1 MNEKLQ
7 SSIINVFQK
16 SDKRIV
22 FWYDEKRE
30 FVDDFNELELPGII
44 KWEVKNNEF
53 NLKYKLFIED
63 TKSRFLL
70 YCPFKRKRM
79 ADNWLLDIELSSA
92 EFSTDIASQ
101 YAEECGIPFEYLE
114 TVKEHIAF
122 FAVLQRRNDLSKLLR
137 LRQISDSVLKRC
149 MLAVITKQK
158 NPDFSIADILTAL
171 LSHMIDG
178 DESMMKLIDE
188 CGLTEF
194 LWNEIRIKFAYKNDT
209 PTLKDFAIVL
219 LKTDFYFNINAEEA
233 ELSNDARNYTASLK
247 DSKSIGDFFER
258 LSCYVEDILKLDDE
272 IKDYKIEQLI
282 ETDTFKS
289 IEQVIIASLASEI
302 EGNREYFSHVA
313 DIISTR
319 QRSYWY
325 SKYRQIYEALYQAAK
340 FNKLLSGFSNS
351 MANAS
356 SAISNYT
363 SSWYEI
369 DQTYRKFLAAVD
381 SDNTAYAPLDEIRT
395 TIERKYIN
403 KFLIPV
409 NENWDKFAFS
419 ATADGYLGSKVIR
432 QRDFFNEKVY
442 PVIKNGIN
450 KLTVII
456 SDALRYEVGKDIS
469 DTIALKDKMTAE
481 ITPMMASAPT
491 YTQLGMAALLPNNS
505 FSLKE
510 NATVFVDGLSS
521 IGLENRAKILSSA
534 LAERNPEL
542 KSLVISSSQIEDMQT
557 EKIKDLVRENNVI
570 FIYHNMI
577 DDDEGKNTPTVCQ
590 NTVERLTSLV
600 TKLSSGNA
608 YNIIITADHGFLYQ
622 HGQLDTNEY
631 ASTGYPT
638 ATNVTYD
645 DRRFLIGYGITEDS
659 GFSVKKASEY
669 GLTSDDDSLEIV
681 IPNNILRFRKKGND
695 GKYAHG
701 GLSLQELIVPIITVN
716 KGRKSDVRDVEIS
729 FQPRTTTITTGTVEV
744 VAIQKDAVSGKVQ
757 PVEAVMGIYA
767 DDNTLLSQEI
777 TVVFNSSDEDERGRR
792 QSLTFYLNNE
802 SNEYNNT
809 YVYFRAKAKV
819 SGTKQKV
826 ELDSQIL
833 RLKKGSIYDEFDF

>member
-22 FWYDEKRE
+22 FWYDEKKE
-30 FVDDFNELELPGII
+30 FTEDFNELELPGII

-53 NLKYKLFIED
+53 NLKYKIFIED

-70 YCPFKRKRM
+70 YCPFPRKRM
-79 ADNWLLDIELSSA
+79 ADNWLLDVELSSA

-114 TVKEHIAF
+114 TVKAHVAF
-122 FAVLQRRNDLSKLLR
+122 FSISQRRNELSKLLR
-137 LRQISDSVLKRC
+137 FKQISDSVLNRC

-158 NPDFSIADILTAL
+158 KPDFTIADILTSL
-171 LSHMIDG
+171 LNHMLNADDSI
-178 DESMMKLIDE
+178 MKLIDE

-194 LWNEIRIKFAYKNDT
+194 LWNEIRVKFSYKNDT
-209 PTLKDFAIVL
+209 PTLKDLALLL
-219 LKTDFYFNINAEEA
+219 LKTDFYFNINAEEVK
-233 ELSNDARNYTASLK
+233 LSNDARNYVAALK

-258 LSCYVEDILKLDDE
+258 LSSYVEDILKIDDE
-272 IKDYKIEQLI
+272 IKDYKLEQLI

-289 IEQVIIASLASEI
+289 IERVIIASLTSEI
-302 EGNREYFSHVA
+302 KGNREYFSHVA

-319 QRSYWY
+319 EKSYWY
-325 SKYRQIYEALYQAAK
+325 PKYKQIYEALYQAAK
-340 FNKLLSGFSNS
+340 FNKLISGFSNS
-351 MANAS
+351 MTNAS
-356 SAISNYT
+356 AGISNYT

-395 TIERKYIN
+395 SIEGKYIN

-409 NENWDKFAFS
+409 NENWDNFAFS
-419 ATADGYLGSKVIR
+419 AATTGYLGNNIIR
-432 QRDFFNEKVY
+432 QREFFKEKVY

-456 SDALRYEVGKDIS
+456 SDALRYEVGKDLS
-469 DTIALKDKMTAE
+469 DTIALKDKMTSE
-481 ITPMMASAPT
+481 ISAMVASAPT

-505 FSLKE
+505 FLLKE
-510 NATVFVDGLSS
+510 NSTVFVDGLSS
-521 IGLENRAKILSSA
+521 VGLENRAKILASA
-534 LAERNPEL
+534 LAELNPDL
-542 KSLVISSSQIEDMQT
+542 KSSVFAASQVEDMQT
-557 EKIKDLVRENNVI
+557 DKIKDLVRDNNVL
-570 FIYHNMI
+570 FIYHNLI
-577 DDDEGKNTPTVCQ
+577 DDDEGKNTPTVCK
-590 NTVERLTSLV
+590 NTVERLSALV
-600 TKLSSGNA
+600 TKLTSGNA

-631 ASTGYPT
+631 ASTGYP
-638 ATNVTYD
+638 AASSVTYD
-645 DRRFLIGYGITEDS
+645 DRRFLIGYGISEDS
-659 GFSVKKASEY
+659 GFSVKKASDY
-669 GLTSDDDSLEIV
+669 DLVSDDDNLEIA
-681 IPNNILRFRKKGND
+681 IPNNVLRFRKKGND
-695 GKYAHG
+695 GRYAHG
-701 GLSLQELIVPIITVN
+701 GLSLQEMIVPVITIK
-716 KGRKSDVRDVEIS
+716 KGRKSDIRDVEII

-744 VAIQKDAVSGKVQ
+744 VAIQKEPVSGKTQ
-757 PVEAVMGIYA
+757 PVEAVIGIYA
-767 DDNTLLSQEI
+767 DDNTPLSQET
-777 TVVFNSSDEDERGRR
+777 TVIFNSSDEDERNRR
-792 QSLTFYLNNE
+792 QTLTFYLNNE

-809 YVYFRAKAKV
+809 DVYFRAKAKIA
-819 SGTKQKV
+819 GTDQKV

>member
-7 SSIINVFQK
+7 ASIINVFQK

-22 FWYDEKRE
+22 FWYDEKKE
-30 FVDDFNELELPGII
+30 FINDFQELDLPGIV
-44 KWEVKNNEF
+44 KWEVNNNEF
-53 NLKYKLFIED
+53 NLKYRIFIED
-63 TKSRFLL
+63 TTSRFLI
-70 YCPFKRKRM
+70 YCPFARKRM

-101 YAEECGIPFEYLE
+101 YAEECGIPFVHLE
-114 TVKEHIAF
+114 TVKAHIAF
-122 FAVLQRRNDLSKLLR
+122 FEVAQRRTELAKLLKA
-137 LRQISDSVLKRC
+137 RQVTDSVLKRC

-158 NPDFSIADILTAL
+158 KPDFSIADILTAL
-171 LSHMIDG
+171 LSHMLNG
-178 DESMMKLIDE
+178 DDSLMELIDKSA
-188 CGLTEF
+188 LTDF
-194 LWNEIRIKFAYKNDT
+194 FWNEIRIKFAYRNET

-219 LKTDFYFNINAEEA
+219 LKTDFYFNINAEEV

-258 LSCYVEDILKLDDE
+258 ISCYVEDILKLDDE
-272 IKDYKIEQLI
+272 IKEYKIEQLI

-302 EGNREYFSHVA
+302 KGNREYFSHVA

-319 QRSYWY
+319 ERSYWF

-356 SAISNYT
+356 SGISNYT

-381 SDNTAYAPLDEIRT
+381 SDNTAYAPLDEIRSS
-395 TIERKYIN
+395 IEGKYIN

-419 ATADGYLGSKVIR
+419 AATDGYLGSKVIR
-432 QRDFFNEKVY
+432 QRNFFDEKVY
-442 PVIKNGIN
+442 PAIKNGIN

-469 DTIALKDKMTAE
+469 DMIALKDKMTAE
-481 ITPMMASAPT
+481 ITPMVASAPS
-491 YTQLGMAALLPNNS
+491 YTQLGMASLLPNH
-505 FSLKE
+505 SLSIKE
-510 NATVFVDGLSS
+510 NATVYVDGLSS
-521 IGLENRAKILSSA
+521 VGLENRARILSTA
-534 LAERNPEL
+534 LTERNPAL
-542 KSLVISSSQIEDMQT
+542 KSMVVSSSQIEDMQT
-557 EKIKDLVRENNVI
+557 ERIKDLVRDNNVI
-570 FIYHNMI
+570 IVYHNMI

-590 NTVERLTSLV
+590 NTVERLTALV
-600 TKLSSGNA
+600 TKLTSGNA

-631 ASTGYPT
+631 ASTGYPS
-638 ATNVTYD
+638 ASSVTYD
-645 DRRFLIGYGITEDS
+645 DRRFIIGYGIGEDT
-659 GFSVKKASEY
+659 GYSVKKASDY
-669 GLTSDDDSLEIV
+669 GLLSDDDNLEIA

-701 GLSLQELIVPIITVN
+701 GLSLQELIIPVITIN
-716 KGRKSDVRDVEIS
+716 KGRKSDVRDVEVI

-744 VAIQKDAVSGKVQ
+744 VAIQKEAVSGKVQ
-757 PVEAVMGIYA
+757 PVEAVIGIYA
-767 DDNTLLSQEI
+767 DDNTPLSQET
-777 TVVFNSSDEDERGRR
+777 TVIFNSSDEDERNRR
-792 QSLTFYLNNE
+792 QTLTFYLNNE
-802 SNEYNNT
+802 SNEYNNND
-809 YVYFRAKAKV
+809 VYFRAKAKV
-819 SGTKQKV
+819 AGTKQKV
-826 ELDSQIL
+826 EIDSQIL